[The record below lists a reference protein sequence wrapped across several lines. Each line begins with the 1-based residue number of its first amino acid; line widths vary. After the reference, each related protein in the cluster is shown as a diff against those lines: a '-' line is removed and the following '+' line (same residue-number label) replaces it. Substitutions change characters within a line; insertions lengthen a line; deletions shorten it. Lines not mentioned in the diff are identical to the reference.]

1 MVCKILLVYK
11 LVKMLVFAV
20 FHFKVVLANI
30 SNCYFNKLIRNRR
43 IYYMIDVD
51 FASIGQ
57 D

>member
-20 FHFKVVLANI
+20 FNFKVVLANI

-51 FASIGQ
+51 FASNGQ